1 MTRKAREKIFSPY
14 HMLRRARDLRRV
26 AEHLHDVSSAPK
38 PKDHRLQ
45 VGSIGTVPILL
56 SLATEIALKAWQ
68 CRERNG
74 PPDPTHDL
82 LKLFLGLGEDAQRRL
97 SEKMPEHPAP
107 VPGLPPM
114 YPGMQTALSDCR
126 HMFVEWRYAHE
137 RRHLSANTSVLRT
150 ALNAILEAYDESPQR
165 PETGD

>member
-1 MTRKAREKIFSPY
+1 MMS
-14 HMLRRARDLRRV
+14 RARDLRRV
-26 AEHLHDVSSAPK
+26 AEHLQDLSFAPK
-38 PKDHRLQ
+38 PKDLRLQ

-74 PPDPTHDL
+74 PPDQTHDL

-97 SEKMPEHPAP
+97 SEKMPEHAAP
-107 VPGLPPM
+107 VRGLPPM

-126 HMFVEWRYAHE
+126 NMFVEWRYAHE
-137 RRHLSANTSVLRT
+137 RRQLSADPGVLRT
-150 ALNAILEAYDESPQR
+150 ALNAIFDAYDELPQL
-165 PETGD
+165 PESGD